1 MTKIKELHLDSGS
14 EQEHGVKKKQAL
26 TGRKKY
32 FKEKGGR
39 NLLQRR
45 RKHDWV
51 SERRV
56 SPKDP
61 GKE

>member
-1 MTKIKELHLDSGS
+1 M
-14 EQEHGVKKKQAL
+14 QAL

-32 FKEKGGR
+32 FKEKSGR

-45 RKHDWV
+45 RKHDCV

-56 SPKDP
+56 SPEDP
-61 GKE
+61 GKEWFYLVSSH

>member
-1 MTKIKELHLDSGS
+1 MTKIKGLHLGSGS
-14 EQEHGVKKKQAL
+14 EREHGMKKQTP

-32 FKEKGGR
+32 FKEKSGR
-39 NLLQRR
+39 NLLQR

-51 SERRV
+51 SESRV
-56 SPKDP
+56 SPEDP